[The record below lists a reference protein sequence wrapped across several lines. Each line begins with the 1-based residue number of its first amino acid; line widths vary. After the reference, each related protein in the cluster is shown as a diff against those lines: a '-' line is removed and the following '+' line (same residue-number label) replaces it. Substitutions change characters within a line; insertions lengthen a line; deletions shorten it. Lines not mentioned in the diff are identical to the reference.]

1 MIERIINFSIRYRW
15 LALLASLGV
24 AGVGIYNFQHLPIDA
39 VPDITNVQVQINTA
53 AAGLSAP
60 EIEQRITFP
69 VETAMAG
76 IPRLESVRSLSCYGL
91 SQVTVVF
98 EDGTDIYL
106 ARQLIAERL
115 RQADDELPDHVRPE
129 LGPIATGLGEIY
141 LWTVNAS
148 PEARKPD
155 GSHYTLTDLREI
167 EDWIIKP
174 QLKTVP
180 GVVEVNSIGGF
191 EKQYDITPRP
201 DRMVALNLTFRDIS
215 EAIDKNNANVGAGY
229 IEKNG
234 EQYLIRSPGQAKSLA
249 DIQSIVLYTRGG
261 LPLRIGDV
269 ADVEEGKDLR
279 TGAATENGEEAV
291 LGTAFMLIG
300 ENSRVVAKR
309 VDEKIREINRTLPA
323 GVVGMTVYDR
333 SKLVDSTIETVCQNL
348 VEGASLVVV
357 VLFLLFGNVRAA
369 LIAAAI
375 IPLAMLFT
383 ITGMVQSKI
392 SGNLMSLGALD
403 FGIIVDGAVI
413 IVENCARCLA
423 TEQRRLGRLLDRDER
438 LATVL
443 GASKEV
449 ITPSIFGS
457 IIIMVVYLPI
467 LSLSGVEGK
476 MFIPMALTV
485 LLALLGAMI
494 FSLTFVPAGVAIFLR
509 GKMSEKETIL
519 IRWSKA
525 IYLPVLNLSLR
536 CRPIVITAAVL
547 LIAACGFLASRMGA
561 EFIPS
566 LDEGDFA
573 LGINR
578 IPGTSLTQAL
588 QMQKNLE
595 LGLLKIPEVKEVFT
609 RLGTAEIATDAQPPS
624 IGDGYVMLKPR
635 QEWPNPKKSKE
646 GVSSE
651 VSDLI
656 NGYIGNNI
664 ELSQPIQ
671 MRMNELI
678 SGVKG
683 DVAVKIFGDNMDE
696 LMKAGQKVVDLL
708 NRIRGAE
715 GVNLER
721 LAGLP
726 FLTIQPNHE
735 AISRYGLSVRDVQQI
750 IETAIGG
757 KTAGQFF
764 QGDRRFPIVVRLS
777 ESLRANV
784 DALKRLPILLPAS
797 EGPSIGGALLATP
810 TDQTVSTSGSNYIQ
824 LSDVADFEVKTGPNL
839 INREDGKRRII
850 VTCNIP
856 SRDIG
861 TFVAEA
867 QSKIKEQVKLPTG
880 YWMRWG
886 GQFEQLQSA
895 TQRLMVVVPVA
906 LLLIFVLLFLSFG
919 TAKDALL
926 IYTGVPLALTGGILA
941 LWLRGIPL
949 SISAGVGFIALS
961 GVAVLNG
968 VVMISFIRRLRLEG
982 KPLAEA
988 IRVGSLTRLRPVM
1001 MTALVASLGFVPMAL
1016 AIGRGAEVQRP
1027 LATVVIGGI
1036 ISSTLLTL
1044 FVLPVLYSLFHR
1056 DSDTPTCPTKPP
1068 PMLVP

>member
-1 MIERIINFSIRYRW
+1 MIGRILSFSIRYRW
-15 LALLASLGV
+15 LVLLATLGV
-24 AGVGIYNFQHLPIDA
+24 AGLGVYNFQRLPIDA

-53 AAGLSAP
+53 APGLSAP

-76 IPRLESVRSLSCYGL
+76 LPRLENVRSLSYYGL

-98 EDGTDIYL
+98 ADGTDIYL
-106 ARQLIAERL
+106 ARQLITERL
-115 RQADDELPDHVRPE
+115 RQADEELPGHVRPE

-141 LWTVNAS
+141 LWTVDAS

-155 GSHYTLTDLREI
+155 GSRYTLTDLREI
-167 EDWIIKP
+167 QDWIIKP
-174 QLKTVP
+174 QLKNVP

-191 EKQYDITPRP
+191 EKQYHITPHP
-201 DRMVALNLTFRDIS
+201 DRLVALNLTFRDIS

-234 EQYLIRSPGQAKSLA
+234 EQYLIRSPGQVKNLA
-249 DIQSIVLYTRGG
+249 DVRSIVLYTRGG

-269 ADVEEGKDLR
+269 ADVAEGNELR
-279 TGAATENGEEAV
+279 TGAATRNGEEAV

-300 ENSRVVAKR
+300 ENSRAVAKR
-309 VDEKIREINRTLPA
+309 VDEKIKEINRTLSA
-323 GVVGMTVYDR
+323 GVTATTVYDR
-333 SKLVDSTIETVCQNL
+333 SNLVDSTIETVRQNL
-348 VEGASLVVV
+348 IEGAALVVA
-357 VLFLLFGNVRAA
+357 VLFVLFGNFRAA
-369 LIAAAI
+369 LIAAAV

-413 IVENCARCLA
+413 IVENCVRCLA
-423 TEQRRLGRLLDRDER
+423 SEQHRLGRLLGRDER
-438 LATVL
+438 LTTVL
-443 GASKEV
+443 RASKEV

-457 IIIMVVYLPI
+457 FIIMVVYLPI
-467 LSLSGVEGK
+467 LSLSGVEGR
-476 MFIPMALTV
+476 MFIPMAVTV
-485 LLALLGAMI
+485 LLALFGAML
-494 FSLTFVPAGVAIFLR
+494 FALTFVPAGVAILLR
-509 GKMSEKETIL
+509 RKIDEKETVL
-519 IRWSKA
+519 IRWTKK
-525 IYLPVLNLSLR
+525 IYLPLLNRSLR
-536 CRPIVITAAVL
+536 SRAMILIAAAL
-547 LIAACGFLASRMGA
+547 LIASCGFLASRMGT

-588 QMQKNLE
+588 QMQKSLE
-595 LGLLKIPEVKEVFT
+595 RGLLKVPEVKEVFT
-609 RLGTAEIATDAQPPS
+609 RLGTAEVATDAQPPS
-624 IGDGYVMLKPR
+624 IGDGYIMLKPR
-635 QEWPNPKKSKE
+635 QEWPNPRKSKDALAGE
-646 GVSSE
+646 ISE
-651 VSDLI
+651 VIES
-656 NGYIGNNI
+656 YIGNNI

-683 DVAVKIFGDNMDE
+683 EIAVKIFGDDMNE
-696 LMKAGQKVVDLL
+696 LVKAGQKVADILD
-708 NRIRGAE
+708 RMRGAE

-721 LAGLP
+721 LTGLP

-735 AISRYGLSVRDVQQI
+735 AISRYGLSVSDVQQI

-757 KTAGQFF
+757 RTAGQFF
-764 QGDRRFPIVVRLS
+764 QGDRRFPIVVRLP
-777 ESLRANV
+777 ETLRENV
-784 DALKRLPILLPAS
+784 DTLKRLPILLPPSEEPSAS
-797 EGPSIGGALLATP
+797 GALLATP
-810 TDQTVSTSGSNYIQ
+810 TNQPVSVNRFNYIQ
-824 LSDVADFEVKTGPNL
+824 LSDVADFEIKTGPNL

-850 VTCNIP
+850 VTCNIRG
-856 SRDIG
+856 RDIG
-861 TFVAEA
+861 TFVTEA
-867 QSKIKEQVKLPTG
+867 RSKIKERVKLPVG
-880 YWMRWG
+880 YWMEWG

-895 TQRLMVVVPVA
+895 TQRLMVAVPIA
-906 LLLIFVLLFLSFG
+906 LFLIFVLLFLAFG

-941 LWLRGIPL
+941 LCLRGIPL

-968 VVMISFIRRLRLEG
+968 VVMISFIRHLRLEG

-988 IRVGSLTRLRPVM
+988 IRVGSLTRLRPIM

-1044 FVLPVLYSLFHR
+1044 FVLPVLYSIFHR
-1056 DSDTPTCPTKPP
+1056 DSEAPKA
-1068 PMLVP
+1068 

>member
-53 AAGLSAP
+53 APGLSAP
-60 EIEQRITFP
+60 EIEQRISFP

-76 IPRLESVRSLSCYGL
+76 IPRLASVRSLSYYGL

-98 EDGTDIYL
+98 EDRTDIYL
-106 ARQLIAERL
+106 ARQLVAERL
-115 RQADDELPDHVRPE
+115 RQADDELPGHVRPE

-141 LWTVNAS
+141 LWTVNAGR
-148 PEARKPD
+148 EARKSD
-155 GSHYTLTDLREI
+155 GSHYTLADLREI
-167 EDWIIKP
+167 QDWLIKP

-191 EKQYDITPRP
+191 EKQYDITPHP
-201 DRMVALNLTFRDIS
+201 DRLVALNLTFRDIS

-269 ADVEEGKDLR
+269 ADVEEGKELR
-279 TGAATENGEEAV
+279 TGAATKNGEEAV

-300 ENSRVVAKR
+300 ENSRAVAKR
-309 VDEKIREINRTLPA
+309 VDEKIKEINRTLPP
-323 GVVGMTVYDR
+323 GVVAVTVYDR
-333 SKLVDSTIETVCQNL
+333 SKLVDSTIETVRQNL

-357 VLFLLFGNVRAA
+357 VLFLLFGNFRAA
-369 LIAAAI
+369 LIVAAI

-423 TEQRRLGRLLDRDER
+423 TEQRRLGRLLNRDER
-438 LATVL
+438 LTTVL
-443 GASKEV
+443 RASKEV

-494 FSLTFVPAGVAIFLR
+494 LSLTFVPGCIAIFLR
-509 GKMSEKETIL
+509 GKMREEETIL

-525 IYLPVLNLSLR
+525 IYLPLLNLSLR
-536 CRPIVITAAVL
+536 CRPMIVAATAL
-547 LIAACGFLASRMGA
+547 LVASCGFLASRMGA

-573 LGINR
+573 LGISR

-588 QMQKNLE
+588 QMQKSLE

-609 RLGTAEIATDAQPPS
+609 WLGTAEIATDAQPPS
-624 IGDGYVMLKPR
+624 VGDSYVMLKPR
-635 QEWPNPKKSKE
+635 EAWPSPEKSKKR
-646 GVSSE
+646 VADE
-651 VSDLI
+651 VSRVIDS
-656 NGYIGNNI
+656 YIGNNI

-683 DVAVKIFGDNMDE
+683 DVAVKIFGYDLDE
-696 LMKAGQKVVDLL
+696 LMKVGQRVADVLS
-708 NRIRGAE
+708 RIRGAE
-715 GVNLER
+715 GINLER

-735 AISRYGLSVRDVQQI
+735 AISRYGLSVSDVQQI
-750 IETAIGG
+750 IETAVGG

-777 ESLRANV
+777 ESVRANI
-784 DALKRLPILLPAS
+784 DALKRLPILLPAA

-810 TDQTVSTSGSNYIQ
+810 TDQAVSTSRSNYTR

-867 QSKIKEQVKLPTG
+867 QKKIQEQVKLPVG
-880 YWMRWG
+880 YWMEWG

-895 TQRLMVVVPVA
+895 TQRLMVVVPIA
-906 LLLIFVLLFLSFG
+906 LLLVFVLLFLSFG

-982 KPLAEA
+982 APLAEA
-988 IRVGSLTRLRPVM
+988 IRVGPLTRLRPVM

-1016 AIGRGAEVQRP
+1016 AVGRGAEVQRP

-1044 FVLPVLYSLFHR
+1044 LVLPVLYSIFHR
-1056 DSDTPTCPTKPP
+1056 DSEPEVTT
-1068 PMLVP
+1068 

>member
-1 MIERIINFSIRYRW
+1 
-15 LALLASLGV
+15 
-24 AGVGIYNFQHLPIDA
+24 
-39 VPDITNVQVQINTA
+39 
-53 AAGLSAP
+53 
-60 EIEQRITFP
+60 
-69 VETAMAG
+69 
-76 IPRLESVRSLSCYGL
+76 
-91 SQVTVVF
+91 
-98 EDGTDIYL
+98 
-106 ARQLIAERL
+106 
-115 RQADDELPDHVRPE
+115 
-129 LGPIATGLGEIY
+129 
-141 LWTVNAS
+141 
-148 PEARKPD
+148 
-155 GSHYTLTDLREI
+155 
-167 EDWIIKP
+167 
-174 QLKTVP
+174 
-180 GVVEVNSIGGF
+180 
-191 EKQYDITPRP
+191 
-201 DRMVALNLTFRDIS
+201 
-215 EAIDKNNANVGAGY
+215 
-229 IEKNG
+229 
-234 EQYLIRSPGQAKSLA
+234 
-249 DIQSIVLYTRGG
+249 
-261 LPLRIGDV
+261 
-269 ADVEEGKDLR
+269 
-279 TGAATENGEEAV
+279 
-291 LGTAFMLIG
+291 
-300 ENSRVVAKR
+300 
-309 VDEKIREINRTLPA
+309 
-323 GVVGMTVYDR
+323 
-333 SKLVDSTIETVCQNL
+333 
-348 VEGASLVVV
+348 
-357 VLFLLFGNVRAA
+357 
-369 LIAAAI
+369 
-375 IPLAMLFT
+375 
-383 ITGMVQSKI
+383 
-392 SGNLMSLGALD
+392 
-403 FGIIVDGAVI
+403 
-413 IVENCARCLA
+413 
-423 TEQRRLGRLLDRDER
+423 
-438 LATVL
+438 
-443 GASKEV
+443 
-449 ITPSIFGS
+449 
-457 IIIMVVYLPI
+457 
-467 LSLSGVEGK
+467 
-476 MFIPMALTV
+476 
-485 LLALLGAMI
+485 
-494 FSLTFVPAGVAIFLR
+494 
-509 GKMSEKETIL
+509 
-519 IRWSKA
+519 
-525 IYLPVLNLSLR
+525 
-536 CRPIVITAAVL
+536 L

-880 YWMRWG
+880 YWMQWG

>member
-1 MIERIINFSIRYRW
+1 MIGRILSFSIRYRW
-15 LALLASLGV
+15 LVLLATLGV
-24 AGVGIYNFQHLPIDA
+24 AGLGVYNFQRLPIDA

-53 AAGLSAP
+53 APGLSAP

-76 IPRLESVRSLSCYGL
+76 LPRLENVRSLSYYGL

-98 EDGTDIYL
+98 ADGTDIYL
-106 ARQLIAERL
+106 ARQLITERL
-115 RQADDELPDHVRPE
+115 RQADEELPGHVRPE

-141 LWTVNAS
+141 LWTVDAS

-155 GSHYTLTDLREI
+155 GSRYTLTDLREI
-167 EDWIIKP
+167 QDWIIKP
-174 QLKTVP
+174 QLKNVP

-191 EKQYDITPRP
+191 EKQYHITPHP
-201 DRMVALNLTFRDIS
+201 DRLVALNLTFRDIS

-234 EQYLIRSPGQAKSLA
+234 EQYLIRSPGQVKNLA
-249 DIQSIVLYTRGG
+249 DVRSIVLYTRGG

-269 ADVEEGKDLR
+269 ADVAEGNELR
-279 TGAATENGEEAV
+279 TGAATRNGEEAV

-300 ENSRVVAKR
+300 ENSRAVAKR
-309 VDEKIREINRTLPA
+309 VDEKIKEINRTLSA
-323 GVVGMTVYDR
+323 GVTATTVYDR
-333 SKLVDSTIETVCQNL
+333 SNLVDSTIETVRQNL
-348 VEGASLVVV
+348 IEGAALVVA
-357 VLFLLFGNVRAA
+357 VLFVLFGNFRAA
-369 LIAAAI
+369 LIAAAV

-413 IVENCARCLA
+413 IVENCVRCLA
-423 TEQRRLGRLLDRDER
+423 SEQHRLGRLLGRDER
-438 LATVL
+438 LTTVL
-443 GASKEV
+443 RASKEV

-457 IIIMVVYLPI
+457 FIIMVVYLPI
-467 LSLSGVEGK
+467 LSLSGVEGR
-476 MFIPMALTV
+476 MFIPMAVTV
-485 LLALLGAMI
+485 LLALFGAML
-494 FSLTFVPAGVAIFLR
+494 FALTFVPAGVAILLR
-509 GKMSEKETIL
+509 RKIDEKETVL
-519 IRWSKA
+519 IRWTKK
-525 IYLPVLNLSLR
+525 IYLPLLNRSLR
-536 CRPIVITAAVL
+536 SRAMILIAAAL
-547 LIAACGFLASRMGA
+547 LIASCGFLASRMGT

-588 QMQKNLE
+588 QMQKSLE
-595 LGLLKIPEVKEVFT
+595 RGLLKVPEVKEVFT
-609 RLGTAEIATDAQPPS
+609 RLGTAEVATDAQPPS
-624 IGDGYVMLKPR
+624 IGDGYIMLKPR
-635 QEWPNPKKSKE
+635 QEWPNPRKSKDALAGE
-646 GVSSE
+646 ISE
-651 VSDLI
+651 VIES
-656 NGYIGNNI
+656 YIGNNI

-683 DVAVKIFGDNMDE
+683 EIAVKIFGDDMNE
-696 LMKAGQKVVDLL
+696 LVKAGQKVADILD
-708 NRIRGAE
+708 RMRGAE

-721 LAGLP
+721 LTGLP

-735 AISRYGLSVRDVQQI
+735 AISRYGLSVSDVQQI

-757 KTAGQFF
+757 RTAGQFF
-764 QGDRRFPIVVRLS
+764 QGDRRFPIVVRLP
-777 ESLRANV
+777 ETLRENV
-784 DALKRLPILLPAS
+784 DTLKRLPILLPPSEEPSAS
-797 EGPSIGGALLATP
+797 GALLATP
-810 TDQTVSTSGSNYIQ
+810 TNQPVSVNRFNYIQ
-824 LSDVADFEVKTGPNL
+824 LSDVADFEIKTGPNL

-850 VTCNIP
+850 VTCNIRG
-856 SRDIG
+856 RDIG
-861 TFVAEA
+861 TFVTEA
-867 QSKIKEQVKLPTG
+867 RSKIKERVKLPVG
-880 YWMRWG
+880 YWMEWG

-895 TQRLMVVVPVA
+895 TQRLMVAVPIA
-906 LLLIFVLLFLSFG
+906 LFLIFVLLFLAFG

-941 LWLRGIPL
+941 LCLRGIPL

-968 VVMISFIRRLRLEG
+968 VVMISFIRHLRLEG

-988 IRVGSLTRLRPVM
+988 IRVGSLTRLRPIM
-1001 MTALVASLGFVPMAL
+1001 MTALAASLGFVPMAL

-1044 FVLPVLYSLFHR
+1044 FVLPVLYSIFHR
-1056 DSDTPTCPTKPP
+1056 DSEAPKA
-1068 PMLVP
+1068 

>member
-1 MIERIINFSIRYRW
+1 MIERIIQFSIRYRW
-15 LALLASLGV
+15 LVVLAVLCIASLGV
-24 AGVGIYNFQHLPIDA
+24 YNFQRLAIDA

-53 AAGLSAP
+53 APGLSAP

-76 IPRLESVRSLSCYGL
+76 IPRLESVRSLSYYGL

-106 ARQLIAERL
+106 ARQLITERL

-141 LWTVNAS
+141 LWTVDAG
-148 PEARKPD
+148 PEARRPD
-155 GSHYTLTDLREI
+155 GTRYTLADLREI
-167 EDWIIKP
+167 QDWIIKP

-191 EKQYDITPRP
+191 EKQYDITPHP
-201 DRMVALNLTFRDIS
+201 DRLVALNLTFRDVS
-215 EAIDKNNANVGAGY
+215 EAIEKNNANIGAGY

-249 DIQSIVLYTRGG
+249 DIRSVVLYTRGG

-269 ADVEEGKDLR
+269 ADVQEGKELR
-279 TGAATENGEEAV
+279 TGAATRNGEEAV

-300 ENSRVVAKR
+300 ENSRAVAKR
-309 VDEKIREINRTLPA
+309 VDEKIKEINRTLPA
-323 GVVGMTVYDR
+323 GVAATTVYDR
-333 SKLVDSTIETVCQNL
+333 SNLVDSTIETVRQNL
-348 VEGASLVVV
+348 FEGAALVVV
-357 VLFLLFGNVRAA
+357 VLFVLFGNFRAA
-369 LIAAAI
+369 LIAAMI

-383 ITGMVQSKI
+383 ITGMVQNKI
-392 SGNLMSLGALD
+392 SGNLMNLGALD
-403 FGIIVDGAVI
+403 FGIIVDGAII
-413 IVENCARCLA
+413 IVENCVRCLA
-423 TEQRRLGRLLDRDER
+423 NEQHRLGRLLNRDER

-443 GASKEV
+443 RASKEV

-485 LLALLGAMI
+485 LFALGAAMI
-494 FSLTFVPAGVAIFLR
+494 LALTFVPACVAIFLR
-509 GKMSEKETIL
+509 GRMSEKETIL
-519 IRWSKA
+519 IQWAKI
-525 IYLPVLNLSLR
+525 IYRPLLNLSLR
-536 CRPIVITAAVL
+536 CRPIIVTAAVL
-547 LIAACGFLASRMGA
+547 LVASCGFLASRMGA

-588 QMQKNLE
+588 AMQKNLE

-635 QEWPNPKKSKE
+635 SEWPNPKKSKDDVAGE
-646 GVSSE
+646 ISNVI
-651 VSDLI
+651 D
-656 NGYIGNNI
+656 GYIGNNI

-683 DVAVKIFGDNMDE
+683 DVAVKIFGDDMGE
-696 LMKAGQKVVDLL
+696 LVRAGQKVADVLS
-708 NRIRGAE
+708 RIRGAE

-721 LAGLP
+721 LTGLP

-735 AISRYGLSVRDVQQI
+735 AISRYGLSVSDVQQI

-764 QGDRRFPIVVRLS
+764 QGDRRFPIVVRLP

-797 EGPSIGGALLATP
+797 EEPSVGGALLATP
-810 TDQTVSTSGSNYIQ
+810 ANQTVSISRSNYIQ
-824 LSDVADFEVKTGPNL
+824 LSDVADFEIKTGPNL

-850 VTCNIP
+850 VTCNIRG
-856 SRDIG
+856 RDIA

-867 QSKIKEQVKLPTG
+867 QSKIREQIKLPVG
-880 YWMRWG
+880 YWMQWG
-886 GQFEQLQSA
+886 GQFEQLQRA
-895 TQRLMVVVPVA
+895 TQRLTVVVPVA

-968 VVMISFIRRLRLEG
+968 VVMISFIRRLRLDG
-982 KPLAEA
+982 NSLGEA

-1016 AIGRGAEVQRP
+1016 ATGRGAEVQRP

-1044 FVLPVLYSLFHR
+1044 FVLPVLYSIFHR
-1056 DSDTPTCPTKPP
+1056 ESEGSST
-1068 PMLVP
+1068 VA

>member
-1 MIERIINFSIRYRW
+1 MIGRILSFSIRYRW
-15 LALLASLGV
+15 LVLLATVGV
-24 AGVGIYNFQHLPIDA
+24 AGLGVYNFQRLPIDA

-53 AAGLSAP
+53 APGLSAP

-76 IPRLESVRSLSCYGL
+76 LPRLENVRSLSYYGL

-98 EDGTDIYL
+98 ADGTDIYL
-106 ARQLIAERL
+106 ARQLITERL
-115 RQADDELPDHVRPE
+115 RQADEELPGHVRPE

-141 LWTVNAS
+141 LWTVDAS

-155 GSHYTLTDLREI
+155 GSRYTLTDLREI
-167 EDWIIKP
+167 QDWIIKP
-174 QLKTVP
+174 QLKNVP

-191 EKQYDITPRP
+191 EKQYHITPHP
-201 DRMVALNLTFRDIS
+201 DRLVALNLTFRDIS

-234 EQYLIRSPGQAKSLA
+234 EQYLIRSPGQVKNLA
-249 DIQSIVLYTRGG
+249 DVRSIVLYTRGG

-269 ADVEEGKDLR
+269 ADVAEGNELR
-279 TGAATENGEEAV
+279 TGAATRNGEEAV

-300 ENSRVVAKR
+300 ENSRAVAKR
-309 VDEKIREINRTLPA
+309 VDEKIKEINRTLSA
-323 GVVGMTVYDR
+323 GVTATTVYDR
-333 SKLVDSTIETVCQNL
+333 SNLVDSTIETVRQNL
-348 VEGASLVVV
+348 IEGAALVVA
-357 VLFLLFGNVRAA
+357 VLFVLFGNFRAA
-369 LIAAAI
+369 LIAAAV

-413 IVENCARCLA
+413 IVENCVRCLA
-423 TEQRRLGRLLDRDER
+423 SEQHRLGRLLGRDER
-438 LATVL
+438 LTTVL
-443 GASKEV
+443 RASKEV

-457 IIIMVVYLPI
+457 FIIMVVYLPI
-467 LSLSGVEGK
+467 LSLSGVEGR
-476 MFIPMALTV
+476 MFIPMAVTV
-485 LLALLGAMI
+485 LLALFGAML
-494 FSLTFVPAGVAIFLR
+494 FALTFVPAGVAILLR
-509 GKMSEKETIL
+509 RKIDEKETVL
-519 IRWSKA
+519 IRWTKK
-525 IYLPVLNLSLR
+525 IYLPLLNRSLR
-536 CRPIVITAAVL
+536 SRAMILIAAAL
-547 LIAACGFLASRMGA
+547 LIASCGFLASRMGT

-588 QMQKNLE
+588 QMQKSLE
-595 LGLLKIPEVKEVFT
+595 RGLLKVPEVKEVFT
-609 RLGTAEIATDAQPPS
+609 RLGTAEVATDAQPPS
-624 IGDGYVMLKPR
+624 IGDGYIMLKPR
-635 QEWPNPKKSKE
+635 QEWPNPRKSKDALAGE
-646 GVSSE
+646 ISE
-651 VSDLI
+651 VIES
-656 NGYIGNNI
+656 YIGNNI

-683 DVAVKIFGDNMDE
+683 EIAVKIFGDDMNE
-696 LMKAGQKVVDLL
+696 LVKAGQKVADILD
-708 NRIRGAE
+708 RMRGAE

-721 LAGLP
+721 LTGLP

-735 AISRYGLSVRDVQQI
+735 AISRYGLSVSDVQQI

-757 KTAGQFF
+757 RTAGQFF
-764 QGDRRFPIVVRLS
+764 QGDRRFPIVVRLP
-777 ESLRANV
+777 ETLRENV
-784 DALKRLPILLPAS
+784 DTLKRLPILLPPSEEPSAS
-797 EGPSIGGALLATP
+797 GALLATP
-810 TDQTVSTSGSNYIQ
+810 TNQPVSVNRFNYIQ
-824 LSDVADFEVKTGPNL
+824 LSDVADFEIKTGPNL

-850 VTCNIP
+850 VTCNIRG
-856 SRDIG
+856 RDIG
-861 TFVAEA
+861 TFVTEA
-867 QSKIKEQVKLPTG
+867 RSKIKERVKLPVG
-880 YWMRWG
+880 YWMEWG

-895 TQRLMVVVPVA
+895 TQRLMVAVPIA
-906 LLLIFVLLFLSFG
+906 LFLIFVLLFLAFG

-941 LWLRGIPL
+941 LCLRGIPL

-968 VVMISFIRRLRLEG
+968 VVMISFIRHLRLEG

-988 IRVGSLTRLRPVM
+988 IRVGSLTRLRPIM

-1044 FVLPVLYSLFHR
+1044 FVLPVLYSIFHR
-1056 DSDTPTCPTKPP
+1056 DSEAPKA
-1068 PMLVP
+1068 

>member
-1 MIERIINFSIRYRW
+1 MISGVLSFSIRYRW
-15 LALLASLGV
+15 LVLLATLGIT
-24 AGVGIYNFQHLPIDA
+24 GFGIYNFKHLTIDA
-39 VPDITNVQVQINTA
+39 VPDITNVQVQVNTA
-53 AAGLSAP
+53 APGLSAP

-76 IPRLESVRSLSCYGL
+76 LPRLESVRSLSYYGL

-98 EDGTDIYL
+98 ADGTDIYL
-106 ARQLIAERL
+106 ARQLITERL
-115 RQADDELPDHVRPE
+115 RQADEELPGQVRPQ
-129 LGPIATGLGEIY
+129 LGPIATGLGEIF
-141 LWTVNAS
+141 LWTVDAS
-148 PEARKPD
+148 REARKAD
-155 GSHYTLTDLREI
+155 GSGYTLADLREI
-167 EDWIIKP
+167 QDWIIKP
-174 QLKTVP
+174 QLKNVP

-191 EKQYDITPRP
+191 QKQYHITPHP
-201 DRMVALNLTFRDIS
+201 DRLVALNLTFRDIG

-234 EQYLIRSPGQAKSLA
+234 EQYLIRSPGEVKSLA
-249 DIQSIVLYTRGG
+249 DVRSIVLYTRGG

-269 ADVEEGKDLR
+269 AEVEEGSELR
-279 TGAATENGEEAV
+279 TGAATRNGAEAV

-300 ENSRVVAKR
+300 ENSRAVAKR
-309 VDEKIREINRTLPA
+309 VDEKIKEINRTLPS
-323 GVVGMTVYDR
+323 GVTVTTVYDR
-333 SKLVDSTIETVCQNL
+333 SRLVDSTIETVRQNL
-348 VEGASLVVV
+348 IEGAALVVV
-357 VLFLLFGNVRAA
+357 VLFVLFGNFRAA

-383 ITGMVQSKI
+383 ITGMVQGKI

-413 IVENCARCLA
+413 IVENCVRCLA
-423 TEQRRLGRLLDRDER
+423 SEQHRLGRLPNRDER

-443 GASKEV
+443 RASKEV
-449 ITPSIFGS
+449 ITPSVFGS
-457 IIIMVVYLPI
+457 FIIMVVYLPI

-476 MFIPMALTV
+476 MFIPMAVTV

-494 FSLTFVPAGVAIFLR
+494 FALTFVPAGVAIFLR
-509 GKMSEKETIL
+509 GRMSGKETIFV
-519 IRWSKA
+519 RWSKA
-525 IYLPVLNLSLR
+525 IYLPLLNLSLR
-536 CRPIVITAAVL
+536 CRPMIVTAALVL
-547 LIAACGFLASRMGA
+547 VAGCGLLASRMGA
-561 EFIPS
+561 EFMPS

-588 QMQKNLE
+588 QMQKSLE
-595 LGLLKIPEVKEVFT
+595 LGLLNIPEVKEVFT
-609 RLGTAEIATDAQPPS
+609 GLGTAEIATDAQPPS

-635 QEWPNPKKSKE
+635 RAWPNPRKSKDAVAGE
-646 GVSSE
+646 IRE
-651 VSDLI
+651 VID
-656 NGYIGNNI
+656 NYIGNNI

-683 DVAVKIFGDNMDE
+683 DVAVKIFGDDMNE
-696 LMKAGQKVVDLL
+696 LVKAGQKVADVLD
-708 NRIRGAE
+708 RIRGAE

-721 LAGLP
+721 LTGLP

-735 AISRYGLSVRDVQQI
+735 AISRYGLSVSDVQQI

-757 KTAGQFF
+757 RTAGQFF
-764 QGDRRFPIVVRLS
+764 QGDRRFPIVVRLP
-777 ESLRANV
+777 EALRENV
-784 DALKRLPILLPAS
+784 DSLKRLPILLP
-797 EGPSIGGALLATP
+797 PSGEPPIGGGVIATP
-810 TDQTVSTSGSNYIQ
+810 TDQPVSVNRSNYIQ
-824 LSDVADFEVKTGPNL
+824 LSDVADFEIKTGPNV

-850 VTCNIP
+850 VTCNIRG
-856 SRDIG
+856 RDIG
-861 TFVAEA
+861 TFVAQA
-867 QSKIKEQVKLPTG
+867 QTKIKEQVKLPAG
-880 YWMRWG
+880 YWIEWG
-886 GQFEQLQSA
+886 GQFEQLESA
-895 TQRLMVVVPVA
+895 TQRLMVVVPIA

-926 IYTGVPLALTGGILA
+926 IYSGVPLALTGGILA
-941 LWLRGIPL
+941 LWLRAIPL

-1044 FVLPVLYSLFHR
+1044 FVLPVLYSIFHR
-1056 DSDTPTCPTKPP
+1056 DSEAAGFKT
-1068 PMLVP
+1068 

>member
-1 MIERIINFSIRYRW
+1 MIERIIQFSIRYRW
-15 LALLASLGV
+15 LVVLAVLCIAGLGV
-24 AGVGIYNFQHLPIDA
+24 YNFQRLAIDA

-53 AAGLSAP
+53 APGLSAP

-76 IPRLESVRSLSCYGL
+76 IPRLESVRSLSYYGL

-106 ARQLIAERL
+106 ARQLITERL

-141 LWTVNAS
+141 LWTVDAG
-148 PEARKPD
+148 PEARRPD
-155 GSHYTLTDLREI
+155 GSRYTLADLREI
-167 EDWIIKP
+167 QDWIIKP

-191 EKQYDITPRP
+191 EKQYDITPHP
-201 DRMVALNLTFRDIS
+201 DRLVALNLTFRDIR
-215 EAIDKNNANVGAGY
+215 EAIEKNNANIGAGY

-234 EQYLIRSPGQAKSLA
+234 EQYLIRSPGQANSLA
-249 DIQSIVLYTRGG
+249 DIRSVVLYTRGG

-269 ADVEEGKDLR
+269 ADVQEGKELR
-279 TGAATENGEEAV
+279 TGAATRNGEEAV

-300 ENSRVVAKR
+300 ENSRAVAKR
-309 VDEKIREINRTLPA
+309 VDEKIKEINRTLPA
-323 GVVGMTVYDR
+323 GVAATTVYDR
-333 SKLVDSTIETVCQNL
+333 SKLVYSTIETVRQNL
-348 VEGASLVVV
+348 VEGAALVVV
-357 VLFLLFGNVRAA
+357 VLFVLFGNFRAA
-369 LIAAAI
+369 LIAAMI

-383 ITGMVQSKI
+383 ITGMVQNKI

-403 FGIIVDGAVI
+403 FGIIVDGAII
-413 IVENCARCLA
+413 IVENCVRCLA
-423 TEQRRLGRLLDRDER
+423 AEQRRLGRLLNRDER

-443 GASKEV
+443 RASKEV

-485 LLALLGAMI
+485 LFALGAAMI
-494 FSLTFVPAGVAIFLR
+494 LALTFVPACVAIFLR
-509 GKMSEKETIL
+509 GRMSEKETVL
-519 IRWSKA
+519 IRWAKI
-525 IYLPVLNLSLR
+525 IYRPLLNLSLR
-536 CRPIVITAAVL
+536 CRPIIVTAAVL
-547 LIAACGFLASRMGA
+547 LVASCGFLASRMGA

-588 QMQKNLE
+588 AMQKNLE
-595 LGLLKIPEVKEVFT
+595 LGLLRIPEVKEVFT

-635 QEWPNPKKSKE
+635 SEWPNRKKSKDDVAGE
-646 GVSSE
+646 ISNVI
-651 VSDLI
+651 D
-656 NGYIGNNI
+656 GYIGNNI

-683 DVAVKIFGDNMDE
+683 DVAVKIFGDDMDE
-696 LMKAGQKVVDLL
+696 LVRAGQKVADVLS
-708 NRIRGAE
+708 RIRGTE

-721 LAGLP
+721 LTGLP

-735 AISRYGLSVRDVQQI
+735 AISRYGLSVSDVQQI

-764 QGDRRFPIVVRLS
+764 QGDRRFPIVVRLP

-797 EGPSIGGALLATP
+797 EEPSVGGALLATP
-810 TDQTVSTSGSNYIQ
+810 TNQTVSISRSNYIQ
-824 LSDVADFEVKTGPNL
+824 LSDVADFEIKTGPNL
-839 INREDGKRRII
+839 INREDGKRRTI
-850 VTCNIP
+850 VTCNIRG
-856 SRDIG
+856 RDIA

-867 QSKIKEQVKLPTG
+867 QSKIREQIKLPVG
-880 YWMRWG
+880 YWMEWG
-886 GQFEQLQSA
+886 GQFEQLQRA
-895 TQRLMVVVPVA
+895 TQRLTVVVPVA

-926 IYTGVPLALTGGILA
+926 IYTGVPLALTGGVLA

-968 VVMISFIRRLRLEG
+968 VVMISFIRRVRLDG
-982 KPLAEA
+982 KSLGEA
-988 IRVGSLTRLRPVM
+988 IRVGSLTRLRPVI

-1016 AIGRGAEVQRP
+1016 ATGRGAEVQRP

-1044 FVLPVLYSLFHR
+1044 FVLPVLYSIFHR
-1056 DSDTPTCPTKPP
+1056 ESEGSSR
-1068 PMLVP
+1068 VA

>member
-880 YWMRWG
+880 YWMQWG